1 MSSTPAPNDLIA
13 ADGGLQPDP
22 FPLINWR
29 TDVRHEPKQERS
41 IATRKLILDAARS
54 LANENGIN
62 GVTMQLVSQRAG
74 IASGTFKKDE
84 ARKQGGERSQKLI
97 AEQVSKLPPDLGP
110 LVQAQM
116 ELARQSVLTQAWQQ
130 QTVQSK
136 EISEED
142 LRIEYERQVKLLGPK
157 QYRLRHILVNEED
170 TAKLLLERLRS
181 GGKLADLAAEYSRDE
196 ATRGSGGLTDWMAQ
210 GEMLPVLLKAVESLK
225 PGQLAAAPVRGAAGW
240 HVVALEDSRAF
251 TPPARD
257 TLKPQLQR
265 AIVQQRLQA
274 AVETMRSSAK
284 VE

>member
-1 MSSTPAPNDLIA
+1 MNASRLNPLSAAVASLLALFVLTQVPAWAQQAAPSQDALSRAFVTVNGEPQSLARAEVLLREQLSRGAPNSPQIQAAVREALITQALMAQA
-13 ADGGLQPDP
+13 AIKEGLD
-22 FPLINWR
+22 
-29 TDVRHEPKQERS
+29 
-41 IATRKLILDAARS
+41 KL
-54 LANENGIN
+54 
-62 GVTMQLVSQRAG
+62 
-74 IASGTFKKDE
+74 
-84 ARKQGGERSQKLI
+84 
-97 AEQVSKLPPDLGP
+97 P

-136 EISEED
+136 EISDED

-196 ATRGSGGLTDWMAQ
+196 VTRGSGGLTDWMAQ
-210 GEMLPVLLKAVESLK
+210 GEMQPALLKAVETLK
-225 PGQLAAAPVRGAAGW
+225 SGQLAPAAVRGPAGW
-240 HVVALEDSRAF
+240 HVVALEEERAF

-257 TLKPQLQR
+257 TLRPQLLR
-265 AIVQQRLQA
+265 AIAQQRVQA
-274 AVETMRSSAK
+274 AIEQLRQSAK